1 MRRRDLISLLGGA
14 TAANLWPFAA
24 PAQQAKIPRIGFVWI
39 GSPGNDSTLAGLRQG
54 LADRGYVP
62 GRNLLIDARYA
73 AGDQERIPTLIAEL
87 LALGVDILVTPG
99 TPISLAAHK
108 ATSTVPIVCVTGDP
122 VGVGLAASL
131 AHPGGNVT
139 GLSLLSG
146 QYSAKWLELLKAA
159 VPKLNRVA
167 ILWNPDNAATQNEVR
182 RLDEAAR
189 GLGLALTRL
198 SARPQE
204 LESSFAAIDAASFD
218 GLIVSDDPSIEPL
231 ISRIVALVGSNRV
244 PTIYAFSVA
253 VRQGGLMSY
262 SADFFA
268 LWRRAAG
275 YVDRILKGARP
286 GDLPIEQATAI
297 SFAVNLKTAKAL
309 GLEIPALL
317 LASANE
323 VIE

>member
-1 MRRRDLISLLGGA
+1 MRRRDLITLL
-14 TAANLWPFAA
+14 AARQRPTFG
-24 PAQQAKIPRIGFVWI
+24 R
-39 GSPGNDSTLAGLRQG
+39 SPLQLNKKDSTNSVMSGLVPQTTISTLGLRQG

-73 AGDQERIPTLIAEL
+73 AGDIPTLIAEL
-87 LALGVDILVTPG
+87 LALGVDILATPG

-131 AHPGGNVT
+131 SHPGGNVT

-146 QYSAKWLELLKAA
+146 EYSAKWLELLKAA

-167 ILWNPDNAATQNEVR
+167 ILWNPDNPATQNEMR
-182 RLDEAAR
+182 RVDEAAR

-204 LESSFAAIDAASFD
+204 LESSFAAIDAASLD

-244 PTIYAFSVA
+244 PTLYAFGVA

-268 LWRRAAG
+268 IWRRAAG

-286 GDLPIEQATAI
+286 GDLPIEQATAV

>member
-1 MRRRDLISLLGGA
+1 MHLRAQSVAHEAAYEKTHLITLLGGA

-24 PAQQAKIPRIGFVWI
+24 PAQQAKIPQIGFVWI
-39 GSPGNDSTLAGLRQG
+39 GSPDNNSTLGLRQG

-73 AGDQERIPTLIAEL
+73 AGDIPTLIAEL
-87 LALGVDILVTPG
+87 LALGVDILATPG

-131 AHPGGNVT
+131 SHPGGNVT

-146 QYSAKWLELLKAA
+146 EHSAKWLKLLKAA

-167 ILWNPDNAATQNEVR
+167 ILWNPDNPATQNEMR

-198 SARPQE
+198 SAPSVYRAVAN
-204 LESSFAAIDAASFD
+204 LAAS
-218 GLIVSDDPSIEPL
+218 
-231 ISRIVALVGSNRV
+231 A
-244 PTIYAFSVA
+244 
-253 VRQGGLMSY
+253 
-262 SADFFA
+262 
-268 LWRRAAG
+268 
-275 YVDRILKGARP
+275 
-286 GDLPIEQATAI
+286 
-297 SFAVNLKTAKAL
+297 
-309 GLEIPALL
+309 
-317 LASANE
+317 
-323 VIE
+323 